1 MIAAWMVYALVIS
14 LLVGA
19 AALIAERIAI
29 LRGHQ
34 SRWIW
39 VLALLLSVVLPAL
52 FAWQGARSNART
64 ATAVMALAAREA
76 PPVYAQSPIVWI
88 GGDTPAVSRRVTL
101 DTWLLAGWS
110 TMSALAFATLTIGW
124 MQLRRRL
131 RSGVANQVDGV
142 SVTVTHDVG
151 PAVVGII
158 RPRIVIPRWLLQ
170 ADGATQAI
178 AIAHEREHMQV
189 QDIRVLGGALLL
201 AVLLPWNLPV
211 WWQLRRLRFAMEVDC
226 DRRVLRAGQSR
237 ASYSA
242 VLLNVATRLV
252 PLRAAAAG
260 LSESGSSLE
269 KRIRIMHAPVRKRW
283 RLLAG
288 FLGSSCVALLAVAA
302 NVATP
307 PVIPLAVDSSVEGL
321 PLLPTPV
328 AAQTADEELLA
339 STVGYFYPQLLTTRQ
354 DGRPYVWAV
363 VNARGEVSQIDM
375 TLRPSWESDAE
386 FAHIWRE
393 YIQRAGVVDSQIRQQ
408 LVMQIPAGPN
418 YVVVAW
424 VMDPKAAV
432 LNPAAPT
439 LAIAPVQ
446 AQTMESRMLATA
458 DAQRRVIEHFDA
470 AAINEGIP
478 SGQELWFL
486 IDPEGKVLRAGRR
499 TTITDPQAAR
509 LAMQKMFPEISVGY
523 VTRGTPVKDAEG
535 ERVPVSWQWLE
546 KSEARATAH

>member
-19 AALIAERIAI
+19 AALIAERLAI

-52 FAWQGARSNART
+52 YAWQGARSNART

-131 RSGVANQVDGV
+131 RSGVADQVDGV

-158 RPRIVIPRWLLQ
+158 RPRIVIPQWLLQ

-283 RLLAG
+283 RLLAAV
-288 FLGSSCVALLAVAA
+288 LGSSCVALFAVAA
-302 NVATP
+302 NVTAP
-307 PVIPLAVDSSVEGL
+307 PILPLTADLSADGL

-328 AAQTADEELLA
+328 ATQTADEASLA
-339 STVGYFYPQLLTTRQ
+339 RAVGYFYPQLLTTRQ
-354 DGRPYVWAV
+354 DGRAYVWAI
-363 VNARGEVSQIDM
+363 VNERGEVSQIEM
-375 TLRPSWESDAE
+375 TLRPAWESDAE
-386 FAHIWRE
+386 FTRNWQE
-393 YIQRAGVVDSQIRQQ
+393 YLQRAGVVESQIRQE

-424 VMDPKAAV
+424 VMQPGAV
-432 LNPAAPT
+432 ARDTSAPT
-439 LAIAPVQ
+439 YEVAPRQ
-446 AQTMESRMLATA
+446 ARTMEARMLATA

-470 AAINEGIP
+470 AAISEGVP
-478 SGQELWFL
+478 HGQELWFL

-509 LAMQKMFPEISVGY
+509 LAMRKMFSEISVGY
-523 VTRGTPVKDAEG
+523 VTRGTPVKDATG
-535 ERVPVSWQWLE
+535 KRVPVSWQWLE
-546 KSEARATAH
+546 KAGSEQVYR

>member
-14 LLVGA
+14 LLVSV

-29 LRGHQ
+29 LRGQQ

-39 VLALLLSVVLPAL
+39 VSALLLSVALPAL
-52 FAWQGARSNART
+52 FAWQGARSSVRP
-64 ATAVMALAAREA
+64 ATAVLALAAREA

-88 GGDTPAVSRRVTL
+88 GGATTVLSRRVTL

-110 TMSALAFATLTIGW
+110 TMSALALATLSIGW

-131 RSGVANQVDGV
+131 RSGVADNVVGV

-170 ADGATQAI
+170 ADAATQAI
-178 AIAHEREHMQV
+178 AIAHEREHMHV

-242 VLLNVATRLV
+242 VLLNVATRLA

-269 KRIRIMHAPVRKRW
+269 KRIRIMHAPLRARW
-283 RLLAG
+283 RLLAA
-288 FLGSSCVALLAVAA
+288 FLSSSCVAVLAAAA
-302 NVATP
+302 NVASP
-307 PVIPLAVDSSVEGL
+307 PVSPLAAATSLDGL

-328 AAQTADEELLA
+328 AAQTADEAILA
-339 STVGYFYPQLLTTRQ
+339 SAVAYFYPQLLTTRQ

-363 VNARGEVSQIDM
+363 VNERGEVSQIEM

-386 FAHIWRE
+386 FARSWQD
-393 YIQRAGVVDSQIRQQ
+393 YLQRAGVIESQIRQQ

-424 VMDPKAAV
+424 VMDLKAPV

-439 LAIAPVQ
+439 FAIAPVQ
-446 AQTMESRMLATA
+446 ARTMEARMLATV

-470 AAINEGIP
+470 AAISEGVP
-478 SGQELWFL
+478 RGQELWFL

-509 LAMQKMFPEISVGY
+509 LAMRKMFPESSVGY
-523 VTRGTPVKDAEG
+523 VTRGTPVKDAAG
-535 ERVPVSWQWLE
+535 RRVPVSWQWLE
-546 KSEARATAH
+546 KQASTQVYR